1 MSTMRTLL
9 LFASL
14 LAAQASEA
22 CNRETGAGCAI
33 ETPSD
38 EVSLMQTKHN
48 VEQRGAPT
56 DSDCEWDGKGTPP
69 SDKFVCSKCPKVLQV
84 ASAAGYQLQVKK
96 DPKAL
101 FTKSGKCYERAVMT
115 SASKIGA
122 TGMQYQ
128 CYRDPSFSGPCTKDN
143 EDGCT
148 CHLGT
153 KGKGMTFKEMVA
165 GFKSTLKQAMAK
177 DEEKNGGDF
186 SQSEEQGEVC
196 NWDGSGD
203 IPSDKFVCSKCPK
216 VKKVLAEKGKE
227 KGTGTIYD
235 IVYAKSSKSLF
246 TADATCFERAEMVD
260 TNNPDS
266 VPTNF
271 QCRRSILFSGPC
283 TVDNEDKC
291 ECGLGKEG
299 GGATFKDLAAAID
312 QK

>member
-1 MSTMRTLL
+1 MRSLL
-9 LFASL
+9 LVASL

-22 CNRETGAGCAI
+22 CNRETGEGCGI

-38 EVSLMQTKHN
+38 EVSLMQTKQK

-56 DSDCEWDGKGTPP
+56 DSDCTWDGTGNPP
-69 SDKFVCSKCPKVLQV
+69 SEKFVCSRCPKVLQV

-115 SASKIGA
+115 SVGSGDE
-122 TGMQYQ
+122 GMQYQ
-128 CYRDPSFSGPCTKDN
+128 CSRSPTFTGPCTEANQDA
-143 EDGCT
+143 CV

-153 KGKGMTFKEMVA
+153 KGEGMTFKEMVT
-165 GFKSTLKQAMAK
+165 GFKATLKQAMQK
-177 DEEKNGGDF
+177 DEEQKGGDF

-203 IPSDKFVCSKCPK
+203 TPEDKFICSSCPK
-216 VKKVLAEKGKE
+216 VQKVLSEKGKE
-227 KGTGTIYD
+227 KGSGTTYEIQYE
-235 IVYAKSSKSLF
+235 KSSKSLF

-283 TVDNEDKC
+283 TADNEDKC

-299 GGATFKDLAAAID
+299 DGATFKDLAQAID
-312 QK
+312 EENE